1 MRASFLPF
9 ALFALSALGCAP
21 DIGDSCETSI
31 DCSQTGERLCDVSQ
45 SAHGGYCTVFDC
57 EPNDCPD
64 EADCV
69 LFGASPSSSSEC
81 LNTSGN
87 NPSQRSFCMKQCDN
101 NADCRTKDGYICM
114 IPLDPAINLEGNGQ
128 RKVCMLPQS
137 GDTVPKDRP
146 GEVCMGENPPSG
158 GAGTGGMGGT
168 AGSGG
173 SGGSGGMSGGG
184 EAGDGGQGGESGA
197 GG

>member
-1 MRASFLPF
+1 MRVSLLPV
-9 ALFALSALGCAP
+9 ALFALFALGCAP

-45 SAHGGYCTVFDC
+45 AAHGGYCTVFDC

-69 LFGASPSSSSEC
+69 LFGASPSSVGGCE
-81 LNTSGN
+81 NVSGN

-101 NADCRTKDGYICM
+101 NSDCRTDDGYICM
-114 IPLDPAINLEGNGQ
+114 IPLEPAINLEGNGQ

-137 GDTVPKDRP
+137 GRPVTDVDGDRP
-146 GEVCMGENPPSG
+146 GGVCMGENPPSG
-158 GAGTGGMGGT
+158 GAGAGGTGGT
-168 AGSGG
+168 GG
-173 SGGSGGMSGGG
+173 SGGSGGTSGAGD
-184 EAGDGGQGGESGA
+184 AGDGGQGGESGA

>member
-1 MRASFLPF
+1 MRGSLLPF

-64 EADCV
+64 EAACV
-69 LFGASPSSSSEC
+69 LFWASPSSVDACE
-81 LNTSGN
+81 NTSGT
-87 NPSQRSFCMKQCDN
+87 NPSQRSFCMKKCEDT
-101 NADCRTKDGYICM
+101 ADCRNKDGYICM
-114 IPLDPAINLEGNGQ
+114 IPLDPAENLDNGIG
-128 RKVCMLPQS
+128 KVCMLPQS
-137 GDTVPKDRP
+137 SATLDKVDPDRP
-146 GEVCMGENPPSG
+146 GGVCMGENPPSG
-158 GAGTGGMGGT
+158 AGGAGGT
-168 AGSGG
+168 
-173 SGGSGGMSGGG
+173 GGSGGMSGGG
-184 EAGDGGQGGESGA
+184 DAGDGGQGGESGA